1 MLFQIRFRG
10 ERRPVH
16 ARQRVVVLVT
26 RASRPPRPQE
36 GRRPDLARRLDVGA
50 LTEVLPVVLHVEGDL
65 LVVGFLVEYL
75 QFVLVVGVDLFGL
88 LTGPDLALNVVVG
101 RDDLVHLL
109 LDGVEVVLV
118 EVDVGHVVV
127 EPLVGRGPIVSVASG
142 WSRWRACANTW
153 AAGGATP

>member
-26 RASRPPRPQE
+26 APVGRRDLQE

-65 LVVGFLVEYL
+65 LVVGFLVVEYL
-75 QFVLVVGVDLFGL
+75 QFVLVVGVDLL
-88 LTGPDLALNVVVG
+88 PPPG
-101 RDDLVHLL
+101 RD
-109 LDGVEVVLV
+109 
-118 EVDVGHVVV
+118 
-127 EPLVGRGPIVSVASG
+127 RTSMS
-142 WSRWRACANTW
+142 S
-153 AAGGATP
+153 